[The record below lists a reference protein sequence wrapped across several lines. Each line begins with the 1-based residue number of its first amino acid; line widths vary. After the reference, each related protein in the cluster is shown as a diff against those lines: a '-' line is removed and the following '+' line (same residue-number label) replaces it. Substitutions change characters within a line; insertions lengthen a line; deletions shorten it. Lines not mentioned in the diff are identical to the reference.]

1 MRSKKKRGT
10 MSLVG
15 HLKEMRD
22 RLALSVVVLLAAFAV
37 CFALIRGLAD
47 RMLEMGVRYGFQYV
61 YLAPSELLTT
71 YFKLALILGAVIA
84 SPFLLFE
91 LWGFVAPALRNRE
104 KKAVL
109 PALFGGFGFFL
120 IGALF
125 AYVIAL
131 PFMIQFL
138 VDFSQ
143 SAWVHASISVASYID
158 FVVGMILVF
167 GLVFEMPLLAYVLT
181 RLGVLSPKLL
191 RKVRRYF
198 VPVAFLLAAVITPPD
213 VASQFMVAVPMLGLY
228 ELSILIS
235 MVAYRQR
242 KADED
247 MEEDWEDED
256 DEEEEEDEAPAQPVQ
271 PPPPEDDDDDWIG

>member
-191 RKVRRYF
+191 RRVRRYF

-228 ELSILIS
+228 ELSIFIS
-235 MVAYRQR
+235 MAAYRQR

-256 DEEEEEDEAPAQPVQ
+256 DEEEEEDEAPARPVQ
-271 PPPPEDDDDDWIG
+271 PPTPVDDDDDWIG

>member
-191 RKVRRYF
+191 RRVRRYF

-235 MVAYRQR
+235 MAAYRQR

-256 DEEEEEDEAPAQPVQ
+256 DEEEEEDEAPARPVQ
-271 PPPPEDDDDDWIG
+271 PPTPVDDDDDWIG

>member
-235 MVAYRQR
+235 MAAYRQR

-247 MEEDWEDED
+247 SEEDWEDED
-256 DEEEEEDEAPAQPVQ
+256 DEEEEEDEAPARPVQ